1 MAMTVTNEQLV
12 GNIEKIRASWT
23 SDGSGAQSQSI
34 NIYGVILRV
43 VTDPGSA
50 APTDNYGVT
59 LTDANNIDLFA
70 SQGANRDTS
79 NSEHFC
85 PGLAFT
91 DGTTTSVMPISHY
104 GAATLA
110 VANAG
115 DSKTGEVVIYVKK
128 ADPPR

>member
-12 GNIEKIRASWT
+12 GNIEKITASWT
-23 SDGSGAQSQSI
+23 SDGSGDQTQSI

-43 VTDPGSA
+43 VTDPGSP
-50 APTDNYGVT
+50 APTDNYDVT
-59 LTDANNIDLFA
+59 LPDANGVDLFA
-70 SQGANRDTS
+70 AQGANRDTS
-79 NSEHFC
+79 NAEHFC